1 MNLRPLL
8 SALLVSGLAAG
19 AQAATVLSDDFET
32 GQINGGSSQ
41 YTAVPDGTFTS
52 PGDYGVVS
60 DPSVSF
66 TNGYASQFDH
76 TLGSADGHMLFFDGA
91 PSSSTQIWTQSAQ
104 LTAGVSYTFSYDN
117 VWVQAL
123 APRPLGTDAVGGN
136 PNAPLT
142 QLLIDGTAAGGSL
155 EALGGNW
162 SGSAYTFTADHTG
175 AYNFAIVDLNTQG
188 DMNDGAL
195 DDIRLVT
202 SAVPEPA
209 SGALLLAGLA
219 GLATFARRRPQG

>member
-32 GQINGGSSQ
+32 GTINGGSSQ

-52 PGDYGVVS
+52 PGDYAVVS

-66 TNGYASQFDH
+66 TNGYAQQFDH
-76 TLGSADGHMLFFDGA
+76 TLGTASGHMLFFDGA
-91 PSSSTQIWTQSAQ
+91 PSSSTEIWAQSAQ

-123 APRPLGTDAVGGN
+123 APRVPGTFAVGGN

-142 QLLIDGTAAGGSL
+142 QLLIDGTAAGSSL
-155 EALGGNW
+155 EALGGTW
-162 SGSAYTFTADHTG
+162 SGSTYTFTADHSG
-175 AYNFAIVDLNTQG
+175 SYNFSIVDLNVQG

-195 DDIRLVT
+195 DDIRLV
-202 SAVPEPA
+202 SSVPEPA
-209 SGALLLAGLA
+209 SGALLLVGLA
-219 GLATFARRRPQG
+219 GMAAFARRRRQG